1 MENSM
6 EVPQKT
12 KNGVAVDPETPLL
25 DIYLDKTI
33 IKKDTCTPM
42 FTEALFTI
50 AQMWKQSKYP
60 PTEEW
65 IKKMWYT
72 YTMEYRSA
80 IKTQSNATCSNMN
93 ATRDYH
99 SKWSKSQ
106 RKSQIPH
113 DITYMWN
120 LKYDINQLTYKTKTD
135 SQTETRLWLM
145 RRKRLGEEEAGGGK
159 VLKFGISRCKLVN
172 IG

>member
-1 MENSM
+1 M

-12 KNGVAVDPETPLL
+12 KNRVAVDPETPLL

-33 IKKDTCTPM
+33 IKKDTCTPV

-60 PTEEW
+60 STEEW

-72 YTMEYRSA
+72 YTMEYC
-80 IKTQSNATCSNMN
+80 NATCSNMN

-99 SKWSKSQ
+99 
-106 RKSQIPH
+106 
-113 DITYMWN
+113 
-120 LKYDINQLTYKTKTD
+120 TK
-135 SQTETRLWLM
+135 
-145 RRKRLGEEEAGGGK
+145 
-159 VLKFGISRCKLVN
+159 
-172 IG
+172 